1 MLLDLGPAR
10 IRGWRAGW
18 WTSAIR
24 DSYTMGGSP
33 SSDPDPYLIPT
44 LLRISLAACLW
55 ALPAAASPE
64 RDAGRPA
71 MEFIAPSRADQRADS
86 LAAAALHDRPAS
98 FARTVR
104 LGQDPAAWRRTA
116 DSLRAQGYRPLSL
129 DAEILPDGIVPLTA
143 TATAP
148 GSASASVPVSAK
160 ASGLRA
166 VFATVWERKPGP
178 AWTLVGPASGTE
190 LLAELARWEG
200 KGYRPYAIAALAS
213 GPVPGPQGIA
223 YSPTALSVP
232 ATPGIPVARAETVPA
247 AFAVLMVKDGLP
259 ASARFDLDQDAFQA
273 ACDSARKTRAKCDWI
288 EAYGDPARPRFAAV
302 FARDSAG
309 TPWNYSLG
317 DDTASWRLK
326 RDIFARVWV
335 RPARMA
341 PMPGGRFATVWEENS
356 AGAEEFHPDMDAA
369 AIEAACARDA
379 GPRAVAIRI
388 WPGAPGRF
396 ALSAAEQDSPL
407 PREWTVDG
415 PAAPG
420 LEAFDGYMRNL
431 MRARG
436 VRGGTLS
443 IAREGRL
450 VFAHGYTW
458 AEPGYPRTSPNSL
471 FRAASCSKPL
481 TSILVHKM
489 LREAEGRN
497 EGPSLK
503 EKILS
508 LLHGGSE
515 TPDAPADARFGDITV
530 DELLTHSAGWIRS
543 RNHPD
548 PVFNDYPPGSDIR
561 KRLPADRSG
570 FLSYMLRQPL
580 QFAPGSRSVYDNFG
594 YFLLGRMLES
604 LPMGAGKTY
613 RDIAEDLLFKP
624 LGLSRPR
631 FGGSRM
637 EERAAG
643 EVLYHTAVPYLQAN
657 PIAGGA
663 PWVAGG
669 YGDFEV
675 GNMDAAGA
683 WLLSAPDYAKV
694 LAAFDLDAGNP
705 ILGPQATAT
714 MWGPSR
720 FGEALRGWFALK
732 IPSGKGDTA
741 VAKWHNGLFPG
752 TSTLVFYHP
761 EKWSFVMFLNRDLSP
776 QPDGPHE
783 GRDLARLASRV
794 GSWPR
799 TDLFPAMGIPPFQQ
813 AAIGPELLQAN
824 ARPGPPAEDGN
835 GADEEDSTAAD
846 PAALAGDPK

>member
-1 MLLDLGPAR
+1 L
-10 IRGWRAGW
+10 
-18 WTSAIR
+18 T
-24 DSYTMGGSP
+24 
-33 SSDPDPYLIPT
+33 PT
-44 LLRISLAACLW
+44 LLRIAFSACLW
-55 ALPAAASPE
+55 ALPVSASP
-64 RDAGRPA
+64 AHV
-71 MEFIAPSRADQRADS
+71 I
-86 LAAAALHDRPAS
+86 
-98 FARTVR
+98 R
-104 LGQDPAAWRRTA
+104 LGQDLAAWRRTA
-116 DSLRAQGYRPLSL
+116 DSLRAQGFRPLSL
-129 DAEILPDGIVPLTA
+129 DAETLPA
-143 TATAP
+143 NASAP
-148 GSASASVPVSAK
+148 GFTPASASAKTGGTLP
-160 ASGLRA
+160 
-166 VFATVWERKPGP
+166 VFATVWAREPGP
-178 AWTLVGPASGTE
+178 AWALAGPAAGTE
-190 LLAELARWEG
+190 LLAELARWES
-200 KGYRPYAIAALAS
+200 KGYRPYALAALAS
-213 GPVPGPQGIA
+213 GPQTNPGASGQSDQAAG
-223 YSPTALSVP
+223 PTTFAALM
-232 ATPGIPVARAETVPA
+232 I
-247 AFAVLMVKDGLP
+247 KDGHP
-259 ASARFDLDQDAFQA
+259 ASARFDLDQDGFQS
-273 ACDSARKTRAKCDWI
+273 ACDSARKARAKCDWI
-288 EAYGDPARPRFAAV
+288 EAYGDPPRPRFAAV

-317 DDTASWRLK
+317 DDSASLRAK
-326 RDIFARVWV
+326 AGIFARVWV
-335 RPARMA
+335 RPARVA

-356 AGAEEFHPDMDAA
+356 AGAQEFQPDLDAA
-369 AIEAACARDA
+369 ALAAACERPE
-379 GPRAVAIRI
+379 GPRALAIRI

-396 ALSAAEQDSPL
+396 ALATGDEDAPL
-407 PREWTVDG
+407 PREWTVNG

-420 LEAFDGYMRNL
+420 METFDAYMRNL

-436 VRGGTLS
+436 VRAGTLA

-458 AEPGYPRTSPNSL
+458 AEPGYPLTSPNSL

-481 TSILVHKM
+481 TSILVHRM
-489 LREAEGRN
+489 LRENEGHIEGRS

-508 LLHGGSE
+508 LLHWGSE
-515 TPDAPADARFGDITV
+515 APDAPADPRFGDITV

-561 KRLPADRSG
+561 KRLPADRNG

-613 RDIAEDLLFKP
+613 RSIAEDLLFKP

-631 FGGSRM
+631 FGGSRI
-637 EERAAG
+637 EERAPG

-657 PIAGGA
+657 PAAGGA

-694 LAAFDLDAGNP
+694 LAAFDLDAANP

-714 MWGPSR
+714 MWSPSG

-732 IPSGKGDTA
+732 VPGRNGDTA

-794 GSWPR
+794 ATWPQ
-799 TDLFPAMGIPPFQQ
+799 TDLFPAMGIPAFPQP
-813 AAIGPELLQAN
+813 AIGPERLQAK
-824 ARPGPPAEDGN
+824 AESPDSVDDGSLDGN
-835 GADEEDSTAAD
+835 GDDSTASVSREAD